1 MNTSAAAR
9 LTDVDSIDSIIHAM
23 YDVISG
29 PAGQA
34 RDWDRFR
41 FLHYSDAHLV
51 PVVSVAG
58 QPAKARMLS
67 PEDYIR
73 RVEPI
78 FAVESFWER
87 ETHRECE
94 TFGRVAHVLSHY
106 ESLRD
111 PKDPPFETGVNSVQ
125 LFYDDSR
132 WWILNVVWNTARSG

>member
-1 MNTSAAAR
+1 MQTPAIAR
-9 LTDVDSIDSIIHAM
+9 PTDVESIDSIIHAM
-23 YDVISG
+23 YEVISG
-29 PAGQA
+29 PAGQP

-41 FLHYSDAHLV
+41 SLYYAGAHLV
-51 PVVSVAG
+51 PLVSVEG
-58 QPAKARMLS
+58 QPARARMLC
-67 PEDYIR
+67 PEEYID

-94 TFGRVAHVLSHY
+94 TFGRMAHILSHY

-111 PKDPPFETGVNSVQ
+111 PKGPAFESGVNSVQ